1 MVKFK
6 NNKWTAI
13 GKKRWNPVYKEFLL
27 KCLNSFNQAF
37 NRAKEVSEFEFIFSL
52 LNVKGKTDPGWNS
65 WENTEEAIDSIIN
78 LHKKIRDFK
87 TNRHILL
94 WTYGHIVEASFPYEL
109 MANLLSVVNGERY
122 NANCFPDKQ
131 KGKYSTPQYPSEKI
145 VQLEELAKKANL
157 SNAVVPF
164 TEVLD
169 KKLRNAIFHSDYALY
184 SLEVRIL
191 EGKGKIYSNEEV
203 QTLINKSLAYLSA
216 IETLVNFHKKSY
228 SSPKIV
234 EVPSAFG
241 NNKQSKVIIRKGE
254 GLVGIKD
261 CCTSEEIKRGGNTFR
276 LGIFMPYEFRM
287 LDNDCSLYV
296 LPRNRVKIFNYWN
309 SFLPGFIRTRTVKIL
324 QKTRWFS

>member
-6 NNKWTAI
+6 NNKWTAVD
-13 GKKRWNPVYKEFLL
+13 KKGWDPVYKKFLL

-52 LNVKGKTDPGWNS
+52 LNAKRETGPGWNS
-65 WENTEEAIDSIIN
+65 WESTEEAINSIIN
-78 LHKKIRDFK
+78 LHKKIRDFE
-87 TNRHILL
+87 TNRHIFL

-109 MANLLSVVNGERY
+109 MANLLSIANGERY
-122 NANCFPDKQ
+122 NTNRFPDKQ
-131 KGKYSTPQYPSEKI
+131 KGKYLIPQCPSEKI
-145 VQLEELAKKANL
+145 VQLKELAKKANL
-157 SNAVVPF
+157 SNVVVRF

-169 KKLRNAIFHSDYALY
+169 RELRNAVFHSDYALY
-184 SLEVRIL
+184 NLEVRIL
-191 EGKGKIYSNEEV
+191 KGKGKIYSNEEV

-216 IETLVNFHKKSY
+216 IETLVDFHKESY

-234 EVPSAFG
+234 KVPSVFG
-241 NNKQSKVIIRKGE
+241 NNKQAKVIIRKGE

-261 CCTSEEIKRGGNTFR
+261 CCTSEEIKKGGNTFR
-276 LGIFMPYEFRM
+276 LGIFMSYELRM

-296 LPRNRVKIFNYWN
+296 LPRNRIRIFNYWN